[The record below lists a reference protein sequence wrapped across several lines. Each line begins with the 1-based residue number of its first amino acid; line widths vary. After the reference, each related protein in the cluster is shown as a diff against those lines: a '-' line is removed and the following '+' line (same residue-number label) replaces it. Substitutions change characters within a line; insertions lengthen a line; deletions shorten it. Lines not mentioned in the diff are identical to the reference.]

1 LVINHKKSPLPL
13 NMEEFINYL
22 LRFGQLN
29 PQQIDFIKSKVQFID
44 ITKGS
49 NFSEAGKIP
58 RQVGFVVSGVLRI
71 CYYNNKHEDITRLF
85 ITENHFALDFNSF
98 YSETPSAV
106 YLEAV
111 IDCKLLVLTKSSFSE
126 LSDSIIGFSD
136 IFFRITSVSLT
147 HKLKASTNMLTQD
160 AKIRYEDFLTRYPGL
175 ANRIPLS
182 TIASYLGITQSSLS
196 RIRKNIS

>member
-1 LVINHKKSPLPL
+1 
-13 NMEEFINYL
+13 MEEFINHL

-29 PQQIDFIKSKVQFID
+29 LQQIDFIKSKVQFID
-44 ITKGS
+44 IKKGS
-49 NFSEAGKIP
+49 YFSEAGKIP
-58 RQVGFVVSGVLRI
+58 KQVGFVVSGVLRV
-71 CYYNNKHEDITRLF
+71 CCYNNKHEDITRLF
-85 ITENHFALDFNSF
+85 IIENQFALDFNSF

-111 IDCKLLVLTKSSFSE
+111 TDCKLLALTKSSFSE

-147 HKLKASTNMLTQD
+147 HKLKASTNMLIQD
-160 AKIRYEDFLTRYPGL
+160 AKNRYEDFLTLYPGL